1 MLSCFYKETLPASE
15 RIALSIRGSNPF
27 SFGKLLTHGRRL
39 RQFAL
44 MEVLNNFGS
53 MRAIWQTT
61 DTLRMEMLGW
71 GPPERARMMSMTGV
85 CGLLSKVDR
94 LFCQDRL
101 GTSTRKNQTETVGG
115 GLHAQAFL
123 RYLVGWVCGRQSNAL
138 VYSARSCWGCC
149 SGSLRM

>member
-1 MLSCFYKETLPASE
+1 MCSSHHAHVWCGLALCAQVGIVGCAVNIIVLSCFYKETLPASE

-27 SFGKLLTHGRRL
+27 SFGKLLTHGQRL

-85 CGLLSKVDR
+85 CGLLR
-94 LFCQDRL
+94 I
-101 GTSTRKNQTETVGG
+101 
-115 GLHAQAFL
+115 A
-123 RYLVGWVCGRQSNAL
+123 
-138 VYSARSCWGCC
+138 
-149 SGSLRM
+149 